1 MKKSNFRKTLIV
13 LGYALTA
20 VAIVLALIGL
30 AQIDYR
36 NFEYLL
42 VVKNNRDTIGTIKM
56 YESLVSLNLWKAI
69 PLLKASGIVAFI
81 ALVDF
86 GGVRISSWFEK
97 E

>member
-30 AQIDYR
+30 AQIDYKG
-36 NFEYLL
+36 FYDIL
-42 VVKNNRDTIGTIKM
+42 VTEDAINTVYTNGIKKA
-56 YESLVSLNLWKAI
+56 LVGLNLWKAI

>member
-56 YESLVSLNLWKAI
+56 YESLVGLNLWKAI